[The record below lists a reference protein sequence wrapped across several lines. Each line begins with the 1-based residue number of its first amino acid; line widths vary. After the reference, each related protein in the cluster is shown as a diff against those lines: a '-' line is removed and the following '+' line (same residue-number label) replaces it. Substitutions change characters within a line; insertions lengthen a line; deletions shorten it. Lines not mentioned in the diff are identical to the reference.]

1 MKSVHDF
8 IVKPING
15 RYNNTVKVGDVD
27 LVVNTKIEEFKSI
40 SKIAEVVAL
49 PLSIKTNVKIGD
61 KVVVHHNVFR
71 RFYDIRG
78 NEKNSRSF
86 IKEDMYACSP
96 EQIYMYGANTAH
108 LDYCFIKPLANH
120 DIFITSKEKPL
131 MGLLKYGNK
140 ELESLGVYEGD
151 LVSFRPT
158 SEFEFVVDGEL
169 LYCMKLINV
178 VSKHERKGNEEE
190 YNPSWATSS

>member
-1 MKSVHDF
+1 MKSVNDF
-8 IVKPING
+8 IVTPING
-15 RYNNTVKVGDVD
+15 RYNNTVKVDEID

-49 PLSIKTNVKIGD
+49 PLSIKTNIKIGD
-61 KVVVHHNVFR
+61 KVIVHHNIFR

-78 NEKNSRSF
+78 KEKNSRSF

-108 LDYCFIKPLANH
+108 LDYCFVKPIVNS
-120 DIFITSKEKPL
+120 DIFITSKERPL
-131 MGLLKYGNK
+131 MGLLKYGNE

-190 YNPSWATSS
+190 YNPSWAKSS